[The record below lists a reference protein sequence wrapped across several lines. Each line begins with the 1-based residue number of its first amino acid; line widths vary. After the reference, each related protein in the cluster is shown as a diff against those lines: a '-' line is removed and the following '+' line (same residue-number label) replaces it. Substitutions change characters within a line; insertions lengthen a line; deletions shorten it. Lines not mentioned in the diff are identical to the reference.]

1 MENFETKRKLAIKK
15 LAEKEKLRKEKK
27 TEVTGSVFTTSQQKY
42 RTISRTPERSVAFG
56 R

>member
-27 TEVTGSVFTTSQQKY
+27 TEVTGVFTTNQQKY